1 MKYLP
6 IYLLIFACL
15 FACQNEPPAADYS
28 HIPSAFKVEIVE
40 PAGFSNTQSFLP
52 NIGNIA
58 YLEET
63 KNTIVLVLAEQLA
76 MGKSIFVQPIGTL
89 QIEEN
94 KQLKNIIIA
103 NPLDST
109 LQLTQTTNFETFITA
124 NAGEKQ
130 IIQDWFLYEKGLG
143 VRDLVGWKDEQFALE
158 LVKAVGS
165 RQ

>member
-6 IYLLIFACL
+6 IYLLIFVCL

-28 HIPSAFKVEIVE
+28 HIPSAFTVEIVE
-40 PAGFSNTQSFLP
+40 PAGYNSTQSFLP
-52 NIGNIA
+52 NIGNLA
-58 YLEET
+58 YLDET
-63 KNTIVLVLAEQLA
+63 EHTIVLVLAEQIA
-76 MGKSIFVQPIGTL
+76 MGKSIAVRPIGTL
-89 QIEEN
+89 QIEEKN
-94 KQLKNIIIA
+94 QLKNVIIA
-103 NPLDST
+103 SPLDST

-158 LVKAVGS
+158 LVKSS
-165 RQ
+165 R